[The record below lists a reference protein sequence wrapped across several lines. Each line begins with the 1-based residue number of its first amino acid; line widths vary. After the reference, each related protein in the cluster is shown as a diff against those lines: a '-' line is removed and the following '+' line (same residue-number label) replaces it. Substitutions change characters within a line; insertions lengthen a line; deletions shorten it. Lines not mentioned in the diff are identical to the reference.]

1 MLAIATI
8 GFGVHLVEQFY
19 KGVVEKAL
27 LGDNLHKSEPLSY
40 SSQFQILQFL
50 LLHDHSEDLL
60 EILLGSVFLF
70 YVEQCLSTLSANL
83 MLSTF
88 QYFRKG

>member
-27 LGDNLHKSEPLSY
+27 LGDDPDLAEDLHSNFSTDKVARERQRQEACEAIRSHKSETLLY
-40 SSQFQILQFL
+40 SSRFQTLQFR
-50 LLHDHSEDLL
+50 LLHVHGE
-60 EILLGSVFLF
+60 EP
-70 YVEQCLSTLSANL
+70 A
-83 MLSTF
+83 
-88 QYFRKG
+88 

>member
-40 SSQFQILQFL
+40 SSRFQIIQIL
-50 LLHDHSEDLL
+50 LLHVHGE
-60 EILLGSVFLF
+60 EP
-70 YVEQCLSTLSANL
+70 A
-83 MLSTF
+83 
-88 QYFRKG
+88 

>member
-40 SSQFQILQFL
+40 SSRFQILQFL
-50 LLHDHSEDLL
+50 LLHGE
-60 EILLGSVFLF
+60 EP
-70 YVEQCLSTLSANL
+70 A
-83 MLSTF
+83 
-88 QYFRKG
+88 